1 MDATSDPTSSHGS
14 MPDQAAD
21 RNFMAGLGKGLS
33 VIECF
38 DDRRTRLTISEAAT
52 LAGMSRAAARR
63 CLLTLRTL
71 GYAEYDGKYFSLTPR
86 VLRLGYAYLTSTE
99 LPQLIQP
106 YLERLSEEVQESC
119 SAAILADT
127 EVVYIARSAKK
138 RVMSVGL
145 GVGSRLPAFCTSMG
159 RVLLAGLEP
168 EALERW
174 LRGLRAPSLT
184 RFTLTDRGQLRSALE
199 RVRAQG
205 YAYVEQEL
213 QEGLC
218 SLAVPVR
225 DDRGQTVA
233 ALNAGMPFRVGAR
246 THAVK
251 KVLPALRTGARD
263 IERSLAGRP
272 AGLGARRGS

>member
-159 RVLLAGLEP
+159 RVLLAALDPEQARRLLE
-168 EALERW
+168 A
-174 LRGLRAPSLT
+174 
-184 RFTLTDRGQLRSALE
+184 TDRRPLTPRTVTQMDDLMAILDQ
-199 RVRAQG
+199 VRAQG
-205 YAYVEQEL
+205 YAVIDQEL
-213 QEGLC
+213 ELGLV
-218 SLAVPVR
+218 SISVPIIDPAKR
-225 DDRGQTVA
+225 TVA
-233 ALNAGMPFRVGAR
+233 AVNIGTQSAR
-246 THAVK
+246 IAAAT
-251 KVLPALRTGARD
+251 LPDAYLAKLQALQQSLRLPCRK
-263 IERSLAGRP
+263 SLA
-272 AGLGARRGS
+272 RG